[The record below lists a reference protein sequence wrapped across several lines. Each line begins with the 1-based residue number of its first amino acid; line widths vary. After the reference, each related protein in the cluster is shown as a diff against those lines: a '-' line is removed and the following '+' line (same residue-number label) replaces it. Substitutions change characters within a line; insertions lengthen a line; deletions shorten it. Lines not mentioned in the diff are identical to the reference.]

1 MDFPH
6 VVARVNMESN
16 HPLIQSIIDCAYT
29 VAKEL
34 GHGFSDEV
42 YAKALALELRKANL
56 KVAQDTSFDIVYDG
70 ICVGNSK
77 ADLIVEERVIVDV
90 TIEDGINAA
99 RIAQCR
105 NDFKAARMV
114 SGLIISFGYSR
125 IEVKRVCE
133 IAEEGAEHWVT
144 DVIEVV

>member
-1 MDFPH
+1 
-6 VVARVNMESN
+6 MES
-16 HPLIQSIIDCAYT
+16 HDPLIKSIIGCAYT

-42 YAKALALELRKANL
+42 YANALALELRKTHL
-56 KVAQDTSFDIVYDG
+56 KVAQHTSFDIVYDG
-70 ICVGNSK
+70 VVVGNSK

-90 TIEDGINAA
+90 TVEDGINAA
-99 RIAQCR
+99 SIAQCR
-105 NDFKAARMV
+105 NDLKAARLV
-114 SGLIISFGYSR
+114 SGLIISFEYSR

-133 IAEEGAEHWVT
+133 IAEESAEHWVT